1 MSKSCPHC
9 HIRVSVS
16 PVNIENHTDQI
27 FAYLTE
33 GTWRNVFDSSAV
45 SGGAQFVRSRQVSS
59 VSGEVLD
66 TGDVEITGT
75 VTEKA
80 GDVFQPLVVLW
91 EEGGSLSL
99 EGDCSCSGGTNCS
112 HSVGL
117 LEYLLKGKGERVERA
132 FGGTP
137 HAEKMSEGQVLN
149 LDEQAEEVLPAA
161 KPEKGAPTFLLRI
174 ETRPEG
180 ERTAW
185 LPEIYSEAYAVYEGN
200 RVPLNPA
207 GNLPPIVTPEK
218 KIKRD
223 RSAETEAL
231 NHLYALD
238 FLPGAEEAPQSLRK
252 LEGPQVDGTLW
263 APDGKKWPHPE
274 FFWKRFRHEG
284 VPALEKRGWE
294 VRFAPNVGHAP
305 LVFRSETWQAEI
317 VDEGKGW
324 FHLSA
329 GFEIDGESFEL
340 QPILAAL
347 VKNRFLE
354 VTEGMPKGQEFLI
367 FLPDGRAMAL
377 PVGRFRNILQTL
389 GQLLDFKFTDGPIK
403 LNKLDAAMI
412 VSDEAETIPVV
423 APPEVKE
430 LSESVRDF
438 DRIERTELP
447 PGMTA
452 TLRDYQMD
460 GYYWMQFLVD
470 YDLNGILADDMGLG
484 KTLQT
489 LTHLLAEIESERNQ
503 GLPSLV
509 VAPTSVVENWQREAA
524 KFAPGL
530 DVLILQGADR
540 KRKFRQIPNVD
551 LVLTSYALLHRDLEV
566 LTQYRFHLLALDEAQ
581 HIKNPGAQVTRA
593 AQQLK
598 AKHRLCLSGTPVENH
613 LGELWSLMNFL
624 MPGLLGTQENFRET
638 VQNPIE
644 RSGSEKK
651 SEWLAKR
658 VGPLIL
664 RRTKHDVAKELPP
677 KTEIPHTIRMS
688 EGQKDLYETVRSTM
702 DKQVRDALALQ
713 GQESQIVFLD
723 ALLKLRQICCHP
735 HLLKNSPPE
744 AESAKFEY
752 FVELLETLRE
762 EKHRVL
768 VFSQF
773 TSMLAIMEEYLQRE
787 GYEYL
792 KLTGATKNRQELVE
806 RFQGGEGEV
815 FLISLKAG
823 GTGLTLTGAD
833 NVIHY
838 DPWWNPAAEN
848 QATDRA
854 YRIGQDKPVF
864 VHKLICKDTVEERI
878 QQMQGKKDDIA
889 TGLLSGATRQ
899 LSLTAETLEALLAP
913 PSGG

>member
-1 MSKSCPHC
+1 MSGGIQS
-9 HIRVSVS
+9 
-16 PVNIENHTDQI
+16 DQVLS
-27 FAYLTE
+27 FLQE
-33 GTWRNVFDSSAV
+33 GNWRNSFDDAAV
-45 SGGAQFVRSRQVSS
+45 TRGIQYVRSRQVNS
-59 VSGEVLD
+59 VNGEVLD
-66 TGDVEITGT
+66 TGDVEIAGT
-75 VTEKA
+75 ITEKT
-80 GDVFQPLVVLW
+80 GEIYKPVVVLW
-91 EEGGSLSL
+91 EEGKSLSL
-99 EGDCSCSGGTNCS
+99 EGECSCSSGVNCG
-112 HSVGL
+112 HSVGI
-117 LEYLLKGKGERVERA
+117 LEYLLKGKGERVVSA
-132 FGGTP
+132 FGGKP
-137 HAEKMSEGQVLN
+137 HAEKMTEGQTLQ
-149 LDEQAEEVLPAA
+149 LEETEPMPAPA
-161 KPEKGAPTFLLRI
+161 GKGKEKGAPSFLLRI
-174 ETRPEG
+174 ECRPEG
-180 ERTAW
+180 ERSAW
-185 LPEIYSEAYAVYEGN
+185 LPEIFGEAYAVYEGA
-200 RVPLNPA
+200 RASLNPS
-207 GNLPPIVTPEK
+207 GILPLLVTPER

-223 RSAETEAL
+223 RSAETKAL

-238 FLPGAEEAPQSLRK
+238 FLPGAEEPPQSLRK
-252 LEGPQVDGTLW
+252 LDRPPVEGTLW

-284 VPALEKRGWE
+284 VSALEKRGWE

-377 PVGRFRNILQTL
+377 PVGRFRNILNTL
-389 GQLLDFKFTDGPIK
+389 GQLLDFKFSEGPIK
-403 LNKLDAAMI
+403 LSKLDAALV
-412 VSDEAETIPVV
+412 VSEESETISAE
-423 APPEVKE
+423 APPEVRE
-430 LSESVRDF
+430 LSENVRNF
-438 DRIERTELP
+438 DRIERVEVP
-447 PGMTA
+447 PGLTA
-452 TLRDYQMD
+452 TLREYQLD

-489 LTHLLAEIESERNQ
+489 LAHLLAEIESERNR

-530 DVLILQGADR
+530 NVLILQGPGR
-540 KRKFRQIPNVD
+540 KRLFRKIPQAD
-551 LVLTSYALLHRDLEV
+551 LVLTSYALLHRDIDDLAAH
-566 LTQYRFHLLALDEAQ
+566 RFHLLALDEAQ
-581 HIKNPGAQVTRA
+581 NIKNPAALVARA
-593 AQQLK
+593 ARRLQ
-598 AKHRLCLSGTPVENH
+598 ANHRLCLSGTPVENH

-624 MPGLLGTQENFRET
+624 MPGLLGTQDVFRET
-638 VQNPIE
+638 IQNPIE
-644 RSGSEKK
+644 RSGSAAK

-664 RRTKHDVAKELPP
+664 RRTKHEVAKELPP
-677 KTEIPHTIRMS
+677 KTEISHTIEMS

-735 HLLKNSPPE
+735 RLLENTPVG

-752 FVELLETLRE
+752 FVDLLETLRE

-773 TSMLAIMEEYLQRE
+773 TSMLAIIEEYLQSRD
-787 GYEYL
+787 YEYL

-833 NVIHY
+833 TVIHY

-864 VHKLICKDTVEERI
+864 VHKLLCKDTVEERI
-878 QQMQGKKDDIA
+878 QQMQSKKDDLA

-899 LSLTAETLEALLAP
+899 LSLNAETLEALLAP
-913 PSGG
+913 PAGG